1 MALTT
6 LDGVI
11 LDANPALCEMLRLPR
26 KELLGDTLEARR
38 YHDDRSGEH
47 DLSQFLP
54 GAVQFVA
61 VEQRYVAAD
70 DEIVWVEFS
79 ETRVRGF
86 DDHPDS
92 RLVLLHDITR
102 RKGLEEQLIHA
113 QKMEAVGRLAG
124 DVAHDFNNL
133 LAVMRGHA
141 ELLDDD
147 LRVLGQARNRLAS
160 MQRATA
166 KAAALTEDLLTYS
179 RRRTDDPEILDLHE
193 VINGAQEMLLQLV
206 SDGVEL
212 DVHLDASLTS
222 VLADPYRIE
231 QALLNL
237 VVNASDAM
245 PDGGTLT
252 ISTSNPSVGDGGEHA
267 DRAVALVVAD
277 TGVGMAA
284 DVQRQIFEPFFTTK
298 PEGSGT
304 GLGLSTAYAVVRSC
318 GGTITVDSEPGV
330 GTTFVITLPI
340 TLPVADATDGGAGG
354 SVSQDTIDLR
364 PATILVVDDEPDMR
378 DVVTTMLRGSGYRV
392 LEAGDARGALDVLAT
407 RDPFGRPGGE
417 RRRHAR
423 RGRARAGGVDP
434 LARPGAAGDVRVG
447 PRRHLRQCARAARR
461 HAPAQAVGSHRARR
475 RDRDRAEQPGAGH
488 ASSGTPHP

>member
-1 MALTT
+1 MTRSRPAAITT
-6 LDGVI
+6 TAAASTI
-11 LDANPALCEMLRLPR
+11 SHSSCR
-26 KELLGDTLEARR
+26 ARCSSSR
-38 YHDDRSGEH
+38 TK
-47 DLSQFLP
+47 
-54 GAVQFVA
+54 
-61 VEQRYVAAD
+61 QRYVAAD

-102 RKGLEEQLIHA
+102 RKELEEQLIHA

-147 LRVLGQARNRLAS
+147 LRVLGQARTRLAS

-206 SDGVEL
+206 SADVEL

-231 QALLNL
+231 QALVNL

-277 TGVGMAA
+277 TGIGMSA

-340 TLPVADATDGGAGG
+340 TNATDGSGTGGPAGG
-354 SVSQDTIDLR
+354 PRRRPRSTLR
-364 PATILVVDDEPDMR
+364 PATILVVDDEPDVR
-378 DVVTTMLRGSGYRV
+378 SVVTTMLRGSGYRV
-392 LEAGDARGALDVLAT
+392 LEAADARGALDVLALG
-407 RDPFGRPGGE
+407 DAFGRPGGE
-417 RRRHAR
+417 
-423 RGRARAGGVDP
+423 
-434 LARPGAAGDVRVG
+434 
-447 PRRHLRQCARAARR
+447 
-461 HAPAQAVGSHRARR
+461 
-475 RDRDRAEQPGAGH
+475 
-488 ASSGTPHP
+488 